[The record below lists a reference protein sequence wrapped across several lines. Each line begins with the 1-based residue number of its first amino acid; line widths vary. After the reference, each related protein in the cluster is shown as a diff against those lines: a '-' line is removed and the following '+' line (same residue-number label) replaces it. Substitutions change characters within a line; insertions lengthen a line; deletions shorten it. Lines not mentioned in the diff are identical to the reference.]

1 MIGNNK
7 GSGIAA
13 GALIGTPAAPINP
26 RLGPLQNNGGLTK
39 THSLLAGSPAIN
51 AGDPAPAG
59 PAAFDQR
66 GTPFSRVSDGRLD
79 IGSFEVVPPPTKPT
93 MALLASS
100 DTGMFN
106 NDNVT
111 NKMQPAFGGFGPCNP
126 TVLVYAQATDSMGN
140 PSGDPFVIGTG
151 TVGPDAS
158 DGFIG
163 NGLGVWE
170 VTVEPLADG
179 KYNFFSRFDTP
190 ATVPVD

>member
-1 MIGNNK
+1 MM
-7 GSGIAA
+7 
-13 GALIGTPAAPINP
+13 
-26 RLGPLQNNGGLTK
+26 
-39 THSLLAGSPAIN
+39 LLP
-51 AGDPAPAG
+51 
-59 PAAFDQR
+59 
-66 GTPFSRVSDGRLD
+66 
-79 IGSFEVVPPPTKPT
+79 
-93 MALLASS
+93 SS

-106 NDNVT
+106 NDHVT
-111 NKMQPAFGGFGPCNP
+111 NKMQPAFGGFGPSNS

-158 DGFIG
+158 DGFTG

-190 ATVPVD
+190 SDGAGGLSDAVGGPSQTIAGGPATAIPANGVAASQFTISSSPTTPVIIDLNVTVNITFPTDADLTLTLVSPSGTSILLSNHRGGDSDFRQLHEYRLR